1 MAEKDQEKKNLNVK
15 PVADKK
21 TAKPVENE
29 KTAKPV
35 ENEKATE
42 SKVDDK
48 KVVSKE
54 DTKEAV
60 TDNKEEK
67 KATVSKEESKETTTK
82 QTEEKA
88 ITPKKDTKKPV
99 EQAKAEKPV
108 AKDEKPSSKTKP
120 VVKKAVI
127 KKLVDKAKA
136 DPTINKSV
144 EKTKTEKPVAKKTT
158 KSAKKVTSA
167 DKKLPAVKKE
177 TKPAVVKKANKKT
190 NKPVVIDTTLTTTT
204 AEKSKDKKPKENA
217 LVRSYR
223 ENKRAWKD
231 ALVVA
236 GALAL
241 FGVGFGLGHATTG
254 NNPTIAVISKGHG
267 ANHKVKQQDI
277 DHQLNNTHYAHSI
290 ANQQLTLKALATLYP
305 KQYDKYTQKAQKYIK
320 AQQRTYGGAKN
331 YQQVLAAN
339 NSSEADV
346 INNYLLTQMIT
357 VSVMHHNEPTK
368 ADLQKLYKKSDN
380 NAYKLS
386 GVLVRTKDQAQAV
399 EVGIR
404 NGSSYTAMK
413 DKINKNDFAYF
424 NRSTPDMKNS
434 MTLQE
439 LNDLDNNLANGVS
452 QMKKGQTAIIKNGSK
467 NYFVITLK
475 DKTTQ
480 SFKNSQSRLKTKYI
494 NNLMLNGYG
503 PIQKALKA
511 DYKRAGVKVKDTKQ
525 FNDIAQVQNFYSNG
539 GFNSPSNN

>member
-1 MAEKDQEKKNLNVK
+1 MAEKDQEKKNLN
-15 PVADKK
+15 
-21 TAKPVENE
+21 AKPVEDK

-42 SKVDDK
+42 PKVDDK

-60 TDNKEEK
+60 TDNKEE
-67 KATVSKEESKETTTK
+67 SKETATK
-82 QTEEKA
+82 QVEEKA

-108 AKDEKPSSKTKP
+108 VKDEKPSSKTKS
-120 VVKKAVI
+120 VVKKEVI

-136 DPTINKSV
+136 NPAINKSA
-144 EKTKTEKPVAKKTT
+144 EKNKTEKPVAKKTT
-158 KSAKKVTSA
+158 KPAKKVTSA
-167 DKKLPAVKKE
+167 DKKLPAVQKE
-177 TKPAVVKKANKKT
+177 TKPATVKKTDKKA

-204 AEKSKDKKPKENA
+204 TAEKAKDKKPKENA

-231 ALVVA
+231 ALVVV

-386 GVLVRTKDQAQAV
+386 GVLVRTKDQAKAV

-439 LNDLDNNLANGVS
+439 LNDLDNNLADGVS

-480 SFKNSQSRLKTKYI
+480 SFKSSQSRLKTKYI

-539 GFNSPSNN
+539 GFNAPTN

>member
-1 MAEKDQEKKNLNVK
+1 MAEKDQEKKNLNTK
-15 PVADKK
+15 PA
-21 TAKPVENE
+21 
-29 KTAKPV
+29 

-42 SKVDDK
+42 PVENKKTAEPKADDK
-48 KVVSKE
+48 KVTSKKN
-54 DTKEAV
+54 TKETV
-60 TDNKEEK
+60 TNKKEEK
-67 KATVSKEESKETTTK
+67 KVIASKEESKETATK
-82 QTEEKA
+82 QEEKA
-88 ITPKKDTKKPV
+88 TNSKKDAKKPV
-99 EQAKAEKPV
+99 EKAKAEKPV
-108 AKDEKPSSKTKP
+108 TNEVKPSSKTKP
-120 VVKKAVI
+120 VIKKEVI
-127 KKLVDKAKA
+127 KKLVNKAKA

-158 KSAKKVTSA
+158 KPAKKVTSA
-167 DKKLPAVKKE
+167 DKKLPAVQKE
-177 TKPAVVKKANKKT
+177 TKPATVKKADKKT

-204 AEKSKDKKPKENA
+204 AEKAKDKKPKENA

-231 ALVVA
+231 ALVVV

-241 FGVGFGLGHATTG
+241 FGVGFGLGHVTTG

-386 GVLVRTKDQAQAV
+386 GVLVRTKDQAEAV

-439 LNDLDNNLANGVS
+439 LNDLDNNLADGVS

-480 SFKNSQSRLKTKYI
+480 SFKSSQSRLKTKYI

-539 GFNSPSNN
+539 GFNAPTN

>member
-1 MAEKDQEKKNLNVK
+1 MAEKDQEKQNLN
-15 PVADKK
+15 
-21 TAKPVENE
+21 AKPVENK
-29 KTAKPV
+29 KTAEHKV
-35 ENEKATE
+35 E
-42 SKVDDK
+42 DK
-48 KVVSKE
+48 KVTSKE
-54 DTKEAV
+54 DTKEAA
-60 TDNKEEK
+60 TNNKEEK
-67 KATVSKEESKETTTK
+67 KVIASKEETKETATK
-82 QTEEKA
+82 QVEEKA
-88 ITPKKDTKKPV
+88 ITPKKDTKEPV
-99 EQAKAEKPV
+99 EKAKAEKP
-108 AKDEKPSSKTKP
+108 ATKDVKPSSKTKS
-120 VVKKAVI
+120 VVKKEVI

-136 DPTINKSV
+136 DPTIN
-144 EKTKTEKPVAKKTT
+144 

-177 TKPAVVKKANKKT
+177 TKPATVKKDDKKS

-204 AEKSKDKKPKENA
+204 AEKAKDKKPKENA

-231 ALVVA
+231 ALVVV

-399 EVGIR
+399 EEGIR
-404 NGSSYTAMK
+404 NGSSYTSMK
-413 DKINKNDFAYF
+413 NKINKNDFAYF

-439 LNDLDNNLANGVS
+439 LNDLDNNLADGVS

-480 SFKNSQSRLKTKYI
+480 SFKSSQSRLKTKYV

-539 GFNSPSNN
+539 GFNAPTNN

>member
-1 MAEKDQEKKNLNVK
+1 MAEKDQEKKNLNAK
-15 PVADKK
+15 PVGNKK
-21 TAKPVENE
+21 TAEP
-29 KTAKPV
+29 
-35 ENEKATE
+35 KA
-42 SKVDDK
+42 DDK
-48 KVVSKE
+48 KVISKE
-54 DTKEAV
+54 DTKEVV
-60 TDNKEEK
+60 TNNKDEK
-67 KATVSKEESKETTTK
+67 KVTASKEESKETTTK
-82 QTEEKA
+82 QAEEKA
-88 ITPKKDTKKPV
+88 ITPKKDIKKPV
-99 EQAKAEKPV
+99 EQAKAEKP
-108 AKDEKPSSKTKP
+108 ATKNEKPSSKTKS
-120 VVKKAVI
+120 VVKKEVI

-136 DPTINKSV
+136 DPTINKSA
-144 EKTKTEKPVAKKTT
+144 EKTKTEKSVAKKT
-158 KSAKKVTSA
+158 KPAKKVTSA

-177 TKPAVVKKANKKT
+177 TKPATVKKTDKKA

-204 AEKSKDKKPKENA
+204 AEKAKDKKPKENA

-231 ALVVA
+231 ALVVV

-357 VSVMHHNEPTK
+357 VSVMHHNEPTQ
-368 ADLQKLYKKSDN
+368 ADLQKLYKKTDN

-386 GVLVRTKDQAQAV
+386 GVLVRTKDQAKAV

-439 LNDLDNNLANGVS
+439 LNDLDNNLADGVS

-480 SFKNSQSRLKTKYI
+480 SFKSSQSRLKTKYI

-539 GFNSPSNN
+539 GFNAPSNN

>member
-1 MAEKDQEKKNLNVK
+1 MAEKDQEKKNLN
-15 PVADKK
+15 AE
-21 TAKPVENE
+21 PVENE

-35 ENEKATE
+35 ENKKTAEP
-42 SKVDDK
+42 KVDDK

-60 TDNKEEK
+60 TNNKK
-67 KATVSKEESKETTTK
+67 KKKVEESKETATK
-82 QTEEKA
+82 QVEEKT

-99 EQAKAEKPV
+99 EKAKAEKPATKEV
-108 AKDEKPSSKTKP
+108 KPSSKTKP
-120 VVKKAVI
+120 VVKKEVI
-127 KKLVDKAKA
+127 KKLVNKAKA
-136 DPTINKSV
+136 DPTINKSA
-144 EKTKTEKPVAKKTT
+144 EKPVAKKTT
-158 KSAKKVTSA
+158 KPAKKVTSA

-177 TKPAVVKKANKKT
+177 TKPATVKKVDKKA

-204 AEKSKDKKPKENA
+204 AEKAKDKKPKENA

-231 ALVVA
+231 ALVVV

-399 EVGIR
+399 EEGIR

-413 DKINKNDFAYF
+413 NKINKNDFAYF

-439 LNDLDNNLANGVS
+439 LNDLDNNLADGVS

-480 SFKNSQSRLKTKYI
+480 SFKSSQSRLKTKYI

-539 GFNSPSNN
+539 GFNAPSNN

>member
-1 MAEKDQEKKNLNVK
+1 MTEKDQEKKNLNAE
-15 PVADKK
+15 PVENKK
-21 TAKPVENE
+21 TAEP
-29 KTAKPV
+29 
-35 ENEKATE
+35 
-42 SKVDDK
+42 KVDDK
-48 KVVSKE
+48 KVTSKE

-67 KATVSKEESKETTTK
+67 KVIASKEEAKEIATK
-82 QTEEKA
+82 QAEEKT
-88 ITPKKDTKKPV
+88 ITPKKDIKKPV
-99 EQAKAEKPV
+99 EQAKAEKP
-108 AKDEKPSSKTKP
+108 ATKDVKPSSKTKS
-120 VVKKAVI
+120 VVKKEVI
-127 KKLVDKAKA
+127 KKLVNKAKA
-136 DPTINKSV
+136 DPTINKSAD
-144 EKTKTEKPVAKKTT
+144 EKTKAEKPVAKKTT
-158 KSAKKVTSA
+158 KPAKKGTSA

-177 TKPAVVKKANKKT
+177 TKPATVKKADKKS

-204 AEKSKDKKPKENA
+204 AEKAKDKKPKENA

-231 ALVVA
+231 ALVVV

-320 AQQRTYGGAKN
+320 AQQRTYGGVKN

-346 INNYLLTQMIT
+346 VNNYLLTQMIT

-368 ADLQKLYKKSDN
+368 ADLQKLYKKTDN

-399 EVGIR
+399 EEGIR
-404 NGSSYTAMK
+404 NGSSYTSMK

-439 LNDLDNNLANGVS
+439 LNDLDNNLADGVS

-480 SFKNSQSRLKTKYI
+480 SFKSSQSRLKTKYV

-539 GFNSPSNN
+539 GFNAPNNN

>member
-1 MAEKDQEKKNLNVK
+1 MAEKDQEKKNLN
-15 PVADKK
+15 
-21 TAKPVENE
+21 AKPVENE
-29 KTAKPV
+29 KTAEPV
-35 ENEKATE
+35 ENKKTAEP
-42 SKVDDK
+42 KVEDK
-48 KVVSKE
+48 KVTSKE
-54 DTKEAV
+54 DTKETA
-60 TDNKEEK
+60 TNNKEEK
-67 KATVSKEESKETTTK
+67 KVIASKEEAKETATK
-82 QTEEKA
+82 QAEEKP
-88 ITPKKDTKKPV
+88 ITSNKDTKKPV
-99 EQAKAEKPV
+99 EKAKEEKP
-108 AKDEKPSSKTKP
+108 ATKDVKPSSKTKS
-120 VVKKAVI
+120 VVKKEVI

-136 DPTINKSV
+136 NPTINKSA

-158 KSAKKVTSA
+158 KPAKKVTSA

-177 TKPAVVKKANKKT
+177 TKPATVKKADKKS

-204 AEKSKDKKPKENA
+204 AEKAKDKKPKENA

-231 ALVVA
+231 ALVVV

-368 ADLQKLYKKSDN
+368 ADLQKLYKKTDN

-399 EVGIR
+399 EEGIR
-404 NGSSYTAMK
+404 NGSSYTSMK
-413 DKINKNDFAYF
+413 NKINKNDFAYF

-439 LNDLDNNLANGVS
+439 LNDLDNNLADGVS

-480 SFKNSQSRLKTKYI
+480 SFKSSQSRLKTKYV

-539 GFNSPSNN
+539 GFNAPSNN